1 MTKQYNTARKK
12 EDHIGVQRLLTALVE
27 ITVLVF
33 GAEITGFIS
42 LGNSRGQKM
51 KSITTFE
58 RLMSTTADGELIK
71 VTTIYSSFDKEEID
85 NLQADLQKSIGAGI
99 KMIGGRE

>member
-1 MTKQYNTARKK
+1 
-12 EDHIGVQRLLTALVE
+12 
-27 ITVLVF
+27 
-33 GAEITGFIS
+33 
-42 LGNSRGQKM
+42 M

-85 NLQADLQKSIGAGI
+85 NLQKELQKTIGAGI
-99 KMIGGRE
+99 TGFYKRCRNGKSNN